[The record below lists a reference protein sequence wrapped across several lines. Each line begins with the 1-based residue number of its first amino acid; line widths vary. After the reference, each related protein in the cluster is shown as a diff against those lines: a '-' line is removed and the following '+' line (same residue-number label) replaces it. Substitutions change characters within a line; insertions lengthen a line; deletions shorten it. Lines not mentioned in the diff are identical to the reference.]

1 VAEPLTMQ
9 RFARRQISSLLD
21 NVVFDL
27 HNAGKLKDAEAIHR
41 MRVSI
46 RRLSQALKVFEQYVP
61 SRENKK
67 INKQLH
73 RVMQLSSRV
82 RDLDIALKYL
92 EKHGHATD
100 GLVAKRLDG
109 KRQLTEVLYRLSRPD
124 LSLKWRMRL
133 ELETQ

>member
-1 VAEPLTMQ
+1 MAEPLTME

-27 HNAGKLKDAEAIHR
+27 HKAEKLKDAEAIHD

-46 RRLSQALKVFEQYVP
+46 RRLLQALTVFEQYVP
-61 SRENKK
+61 NHENKK
-67 INKQLH
+67 INKQLQ
-73 RVMQLSSRV
+73 RVMRLSSRV

-92 EKHGHATD
+92 EKHGGLPD
-100 GLVAKRLDG
+100 GMVAKRLDG
-109 KRQLTEVLYRLSRPD
+109 KRQLTEVLHRLSRPD

-133 ELETQ
+133 EVETQ